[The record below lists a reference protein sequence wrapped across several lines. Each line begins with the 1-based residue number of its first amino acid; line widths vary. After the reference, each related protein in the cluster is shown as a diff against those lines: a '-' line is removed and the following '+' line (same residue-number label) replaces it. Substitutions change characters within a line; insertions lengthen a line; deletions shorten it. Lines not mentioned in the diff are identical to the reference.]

1 MDALLQDDS
10 VDWSLHTYMNL
21 ITTQQLT
28 NRYTTLFTM
37 MSVHL
42 VKDNLAL
49 LSRSFC
55 PTIELTTFTR

>member
-1 MDALLQDDS
+1 
-10 VDWSLHTYMNL
+10 MNL

-49 LSRSFC
+49 LSRSLC
-55 PTIELTTFTR
+55 PTIELTKFTR

>member
-1 MDALLQDDS
+1 
-10 VDWSLHTYMNL
+10 MNL

>member
-21 ITTQQLT
+21 STTQQLT
-28 NRYTTLFTM
+28 KRYTTLLTM

-49 LSRSFC
+49 LLRSF
-55 PTIELTTFTR
+55 